1 MDSSQEDANRFNGSI
16 EYIRL
21 IDLIQVSCL
30 AKLSHVI
37 RVDSIDKIGRFY
49 LDAGKVIHAESGA
62 VTGEEGFFDL
72 LRWDAGHFETER
84 LPEEVTNSINRTWE
98 YLLIQALRA
107 PRKTVEGQKAG
118 AEAQGLSH
126 GFRGQINDISLTD
139 LIQLICLD
147 SIDRIIKVRTRD
159 LVGNIHV
166 RGGQICHAA
175 TEDLVGQEAFF
186 KLLNTPN
193 GTFVT
198 LPTSEESDTTINVP
212 WEHLLIEA
220 TRIADESSG
229 GKIDEKEA
237 ASRAQTLLQKIQ
249 KKNVSEKIR
258 LAMLAD
264 KETRGILIRD
274 SNRMIQLAV
283 VSNPKLSDS
292 EVAAM
297 ACSRQVDEEVL
308 RRIAIDKEWLKIYTI
323 RHALVANPK
332 TPVNIARKLIPTL
345 NRQDL
350 RNIARSKSISSLVAM
365 EAKRLSVKM
374 A

>member
-49 LDAGKVIHAESGA
+49 LDAGKVIHAESGG

-84 LPEEVTNSINRTWE
+84 LPQEVTNSINRTWE

-107 PRKTVEGQKAG
+107 PRKTVEGQKAD

-126 GFRGQINDISLTD
+126 GFRGQLNDITLVD

-159 LVGNIHV
+159 LVGKIHV

-175 TEDLVGQEAFF
+175 IDDLVGQEAFF

-193 GTFVT
+193 GTFIT
-198 LPTSEESDTTINVP
+198 LPNSEESDTTINVP

-237 ASRAQTLLQKIQ
+237 ESRAQTLLQKIQ
-249 KKNVSEKIR
+249 RKNVSEKIR

-264 KETRGILIRD
+264 KETRSILIRD

-283 VSNPKLSDS
+283 VSNPKLTDS
-292 EVAAM
+292 EVAAI

-308 RRIAIDKEWLKIYTI
+308 RRIAIDREWLKIYTI

-332 TPVNIARKLIPTL
+332 TPVNIARKLVPTL
-345 NRQDL
+345 SRQDL
-350 RNIARSKSISSLVAM
+350 RNIARSKSISSLVAL
-365 EAKRLSVKM
+365 EAKRHSMKLT
-374 A
+374 